1 MSQSTKKAWGTGKT
15 EYFHQLNPSLILKYI
30 DQLGYSTTGR
40 CLALN
45 SLENRVY
52 EIEVENPDAKTV
64 SENFVIAKFYR
75 PGRWS
80 REQIQEEHQFLKD
93 LITIE
98 IPAIA
103 PLEIDGV
110 TLFQTSDEDGGLY
123 YCLFPKRGG
132 RNPDELR
139 KEDISRLGRLMG
151 RMHAVGKNRKFEHRI
166 SLTPQVY
173 GQDNLES
180 LLNESAIPEHYRAN
194 YETLARQFI
203 ETITPSFEKI
213 NYQRV
218 HGDCHWGN
226 LLHTEAEGFFFIDF
240 DDVVSGPVVQDFWLM
255 IPGRDDYS
263 KAQREEFIESYTM
276 WADFSHRELALIEPL
291 RGLRYL
297 HFDHWIA
304 KRWEDPSFPAAFPH
318 FKEDRYWA
326 ERINDIREQI
336 SLCQNPYAYD
346 PYEY

>member
-1 MSQSTKKAWGTGKT
+1 MTESTKKAWGSGKT
-15 EYFHQLNPSLILKYI
+15 EYFYQLNPSLILGYI
-30 DQLGYSTTGR
+30 DKLGYKTTGR

-52 EIEVENPDAKTV
+52 EIEIENPNAKTV

-80 REQIQEEHQFLKD
+80 KEQILEEHQFLSD
-93 LITIE
+93 LIAIE

-103 PLEIDGV
+103 PIQINGS
-110 TLFQTSDEDGGLY
+110 TLFKTDDSDGPLY
-123 YCLFPKRGG
+123 YCVFPKKGG

-151 RMHAVGKNRKFEHRI
+151 RMHSVGKNKQFNHRI
-166 SLTPQVY
+166 SLTPQIY
-173 GQDNLES
+173 GTDNLDS
-180 LLNESAIPEHYRAN
+180 LLAENAIPEHYKNN
-194 YETLARQFI
+194 YEVLARQFI
-203 ETITPSFEKI
+203 ELITSSFQGVQ
-213 NYQRV
+213 NQRV

-226 LLHTEAEGFFFIDF
+226 LLYTEKEGFFFIDF

-255 IPGRDDYS
+255 IPGRDDHS

-276 WADFSHRELALIEPL
+276 WADFSHRELKLIEPL

-304 KRWEDPSFPAAFPH
+304 KRWEDPSFPTAFPH
-318 FKEDRYWA
+318 FRDDRYWA
-326 ERINDIREQI
+326 ERINDLREQI